1 MEAREQDV
9 VEILMDPGDPESKVY
24 IGSGILGEII
34 SFLKRRKTT
43 FAWKHEDMTG
53 ISKDVITHK
62 LGIDRS
68 FKPIHQKRRKF
79 APERNAIIQEEVEKL
94 LRAGMIREVKYIQD
108 GWPMWLLFKRKM
120 ESGGYVSISLI

>member
-1 MEAREQDV
+1 
-9 VEILMDPGDPESKVY
+9 MDPHDPESRIY
-24 IGSGILGEII
+24 IGSGILGEMKEGLI

-53 ISKDVITHK
+53 ISKDIITYK

-94 LRAGMIREVKYIQD
+94 L
-108 GWPMWLLFKRKM
+108 
-120 ESGGYVSISLI
+120 

>member
-9 VEILMDPGDPESKVY
+9 EEILMDPHDPESKIY
-24 IGSGILGEII
+24 IGSGILGKTEEDLV
-34 SFLKRRKTT
+34 SFLKRGKAT

-53 ISKDVITHK
+53 ISKDRITHK

-68 FKPIHQKRRKF
+68 FKLIHQKRRKF

-94 LRAGMIREVKYIQD
+94 LQAGMIREVKY
-108 GWPMWLLFKRKM
+108 PRWLANVVVVQKKN
-120 ESGGYVSISLI
+120 GK

>member
-9 VEILMDPGDPESKVY
+9 VEILMDPDDPESKIY
-24 IGSGILGEII
+24 IGSGILGRMKEDLI
-34 SFLKRRKTT
+34 SFLKRRKST

-53 ISKDVITHK
+53 ISKDIITHK

-79 APERNAIIQEEVEKL
+79 ALERNAIIQEEVDKL
-94 LRAGMIREVKYIQD
+94 LKTSLSGLIGMKLHLTFLRIIYPQHQ
-108 GWPMWLLFKRKM
+108 P
-120 ESGGYVSISLI
+120 

>member
-1 MEAREQDV
+1 
-9 VEILMDPGDPESKVY
+9 MDPQDPESKIF
-24 IGSGILGEII
+24 IGSGMLKEIEKDLI
-34 SFLKRRKTT
+34 SFLKKRRAT

-79 APERNAIIQEEVEKL
+79 APERK
-94 LRAGMIREVKYIQD
+94 
-108 GWPMWLLFKRKM
+108 P
-120 ESGGYVSISLI
+120 